1 MAIGF
6 PGLLQ
11 QSNNTQPIV
20 DSNDVY
26 GGLKQIGTFS
36 NTGLS
41 SSFGTQISKFK
52 IGTSL
57 VDTSTNIIY
66 YLTSPNPLFTSSWSK
81 FDPGIILPSNQIA
94 YGNTASG
101 LTSSSNFT
109 YDPLINS
116 VLVPHLVIN
125 DLALAGN
132 LVLYTDIFG
141 NVGATSV
148 GVLPLGE
155 IGYGSGTSIISSPNF
170 TIDTAYNS
178 SIIGGTGQYND
189 GVYNSIVGGG
199 SNNTIEN
206 YSDNSGIIGGQNNI
220 IDENSTES
228 AIIGGDGN
236 NIINSGGVSIIGGQK
251 NIVINSNFGGIF
263 NGINNHIDSSTY
275 SAIIGG
281 EGLSLTGQP
290 NTLLTQHLKLNDVS
304 GSGLQYLYTDNDG
317 NIGGTAIGPQGF
329 QGPTG
334 PQGTNGVF
342 GPQGITGPIGA
353 QGATG
358 AQGIGGA
365 QGIQGVT
372 GPQGFQGPTGP
383 QGSTGTSSTIAI
395 VTDNTLVETQSG
407 LTYSLVLNLTA
418 SNIWTSATTSFLGGK
433 VVHTINNLGN
443 TYSQGIIIQNLTAAT
458 ASATLQV
465 SPSLRFSGNA
475 LSSINYNNT
484 ADIYL
489 TSNSAATA
497 ILNFDLKGNVS
508 SSPTTQLQ
516 LIQNNGNGWV
526 NIPSG
531 GLAIGSPAAPQ
542 YTTLGI
548 SYTSYIIYKATPT
561 AVATPAVINS
571 CHIFGQN
578 SPFTSNSNASV
589 FMNLSPVYNQ
599 VGGTNSN
606 YDLWINRSETSVN
619 GGTQRF
625 ISAGI
630 GTSGTYSEYFGVDN
644 KGTVISTMNNLSTG
658 VTAGLILQNITP
670 ATATSSVQYSPYQYL
685 SGQVWNTA
693 SSSNSTYISRT
704 GVIAVSSTS
713 PLVTQNFDISNN
725 NGASWFNVLSLQ
737 NNSSTAL
744 SLVGGNGVLLAGGV
758 NSSSNILNL
767 FGGPLGSGGSVL
779 MGPASTVTT
788 SASTIAVT
796 IQNTLNVSGTA
807 GSIDLLIKRTQIQIG
822 SGLQRYISSQ
832 NGGTE
837 SFGVDNTGCAIS
849 TINNLGASVSAG
861 LILQNNTLSSS
872 SIPFQNAPSIW
883 FSGHGSQSGA
893 DKQIIHR
900 IRSASQDVNGGNTG
914 TFLVDNSIDGGATF
928 QTLLSISRQN
938 QILLVGSNG
947 GGGIN
952 ASSITYAS
960 GAGGSGT
967 FGIGGIFSGSGGFL
981 TGFGTALSIGLG
993 GTNQNTSTLTQSYVN
1008 ANVYTKYNQ
1017 ASGAAS
1023 NYDFIVT
1030 RSGTVGSGRQILIS
1044 AGPSTT
1050 TGTYS
1055 EVFAIDINGK
1065 INQPYGGSKPVIGT
1079 ASLVSGVSTVTTGAV
1094 TSNSII
1100 WLQYYNTSGIS
1111 IGVGNLSNLVIQSIS
1126 NGASFVVNAL
1136 TLTGATNITDNSVI
1150 QWHIYN

>member
-372 GPQGFQGPTGP
+372 GPQGFQGVTGPQGFQGPTGP

-395 VTDNTLVETQSG
+395 ITDTTLTETTLG
-407 LTYSLVLNLTA
+407 LTYSLAINLTA
-418 SNIWTSATTSFLGGK
+418 SNVWTSALTTFKSATETPFIISNTAST
-433 VVHTINNLGN
+433 HTIKFAVGNGGSFANGTNVILSDNVSAIQMNGSALTLPGYISGPISSIFRILGWGGGSTINTTAIRLAPYTSNNGTMTPISGN
-443 TYSQGIIIQNLTAAT
+443 TVNVEIGGDANDTFNPATGSATYTDLLVSTIISQGATFATGITRGIYVNPTLTNAADYRAIETSAGRVIINQSNIGLTAT
-458 ASATLQV
+458 A
-465 SPSLRFSGNA
+465 
-475 LSSINYNNT
+475 
-484 ADIYL
+484 
-489 TSNSAATA
+489 
-497 ILNFDLKGNVS
+497 
-508 SSPTTQLQ
+508 
-516 LIQNNGNGWV
+516 
-526 NIPSG
+526 
-531 GLAIGSPAAPQ
+531 
-542 YTTLGI
+542 
-548 SYTSYIIYKATPT
+548 
-561 AVATPAVINS
+561 
-571 CHIFGQN
+571 C
-578 SPFTSNSNASV
+578 
-589 FMNLSPVYNQ
+589 
-599 VGGTNSN
+599 
-606 YDLWINRSETSVN
+606 
-619 GGTQRF
+619 
-625 ISAGI
+625 
-630 GTSGTYSEYFGVDN
+630 
-644 KGTVISTMNNLSTG
+644 
-658 VTAGLILQNITP
+658 LILQNITP
-670 ATATSSVQYSPYQYL
+670 TTATSSVQYSPYQYL

-822 SGLQRYISSQ
+822 SGLQRYISAQ